1 MSNRYTQPDKKEK
14 YIPVNENKLNKDKK
28 ILKLKRNK
36 PILSGNTLE
45 KCMGVTK
52 DDII

>member
-1 MSNRYTQPDKKEK
+1 MSTRYTQIKRK
-14 YIPVNENKLNKDKK
+14 YIPVNENKLNKASQ

-52 DDII
+52 DII